1 QYALL
6 NPLCE
11 CVGTVYYD
19 GIEVVEVRWDKCI
32 RTGGPE
38 GPLAFNL
45 IVAAMWGSTI
55 REWDVLGLGYRIE
68 FATGSTSCVSIINH
82 FLWADNCYVLARS
95 REELTRML
103 YGLTTQLHDYGMKW
117 EESSLLYM
125 VFGVEPPR
133 DVEGEILCTADLVLS
148 MGSEESGVYRF
159 RRTTEMDVL
168 GAHICSELHV
178 NEHPDLDA
186 SIDSARRAFWG
197 QATFFRSTAI
207 PLKDKDERYAQ
218 RVQSIVLYAAEGCTD
233 DSSSLSALHIFE
245 GKCLSVMSRCIRREG
260 ESYQEWNTRRYER
273 ARQKSHDAH
282 FAGIVQKFLRVHWM
296 WAIDI
301 HDFAHRLIT
310 DREAL
315 EANSMRARRDSRFSC
330 LAFGRLWDRMRT
342 DSSEAL
348 RCWGNWK
355 EASSM
360 KIHRGGQ
367 ESVGLRPWYY
377 SLESFYGLS
386 WWDFFAGSFENFM
399 DFAANVCSSTM
410 LKYFQKKCK
419 DLAPSGVPVFLNLD
433 EDGGVHIGQ
442 DREDT
447 PAYRDRLSKRIALH
461 NMRCTQWDLDTDGIP
476 LDIQG
481 DSLLVIN
488 WLCGKWKVLAQVYQK
503 RVDAL
508 INKLDDMQETY
519 SVRPPEAGRDFFS
532 HSFREWNQRADS
544 LTHQARQGHVYAD
557 FVYLNDF
564 ESQCYIPC
572 LIKAGF
578 DGGVYSRG
586 SACGVWM
593 QIGLRNKY
601 IFSRTDII
609 FKDVYLAAWCLP
621 PSATVTD
628 TELSAAERIC
638 EVLRRVLRLRGL
650 CLRDLLILYIIPEYM
665 LPAAASLC
673 CWLVLC
679 HVLVQ

>member
-355 EASSM
+355 EA
-360 KIHRGGQ
+360 
-367 ESVGLRPWYY
+367 
-377 SLESFYGLS
+377 
-386 WWDFFAGSFENFM
+386 
-399 DFAANVCSSTM
+399 
-410 LKYFQKKCK
+410 
-419 DLAPSGVPVFLNLD
+419 
-433 EDGGVHIGQ
+433 
-442 DREDT
+442 
-447 PAYRDRLSKRIALH
+447 
-461 NMRCTQWDLDTDGIP
+461 
-476 LDIQG
+476 
-481 DSLLVIN
+481 
-488 WLCGKWKVLAQVYQK
+488 
-503 RVDAL
+503 
-508 INKLDDMQETY
+508 
-519 SVRPPEAGRDFFS
+519 
-532 HSFREWNQRADS
+532 
-544 LTHQARQGHVYAD
+544 RQGHVYAD

-638 EVLRRVLRLRGL
+638 EVLPQVLRRVLRLRGL